1 MLEIKY
7 IFKQINM
14 PLLTKTGRAYFIGKY
29 FELKS
34 SREARVYLKI
44 KSPTQDNFDLR
55 DRISNKLQV
64 LRQRPDI
71 TWNVLQKYKQRA
83 QICIDEDGY

>member
-1 MLEIKY
+1 
-7 IFKQINM
+7 M

-34 SREARVYLKI
+34 SREVRIYLKI

-55 DRISNKLQV
+55 DRISNKLEV
-64 LRQRPDI
+64 LRQPADI
-71 TWNVLQKYKQRA
+71 NWNALGKNEQRA
-83 QICIDEDGY
+83 QICIDAY